1 MSIAL
6 ALDPA
11 LTQPLTTSTIALRL
25 GLAVGFGVVIGLER
39 KIADKPADVRT
50 MALISA
56 GAAAFTLM
64 GVEIAAHAVGVPGM
78 QTDPTRVLAYIISGV
93 GFLGAGTIL
102 HSKKTIKGLTTA
114 AAIWAAAAVGAAC
127 GLGHYTIATAL
138 FLIIFVMLWVPWT
151 MRLMGFNGH
160 EAEAAGENGHPGP
173 QRRTHD
179 HPGHDD
185 PDPDGHEPHEAV
197 FSARG

>member
-1 MSIAL
+1 MPF
-6 ALDPA
+6 DPA
-11 LTQPLTTSTIALRL
+11 LTEPLTTATIALRL

-50 MALISA
+50 MALISS
-56 GAAAFTLM
+56 GAAAFALM
-64 GVEIAAHAVGVPGM
+64 GVEIGAHAVGVPGL

-127 GLGHYTIATAL
+127 GLGHFTIATGL
-138 FLIIFVMLWVPWT
+138 FLIVFVMLWVPWT
-151 MRLMGFNGH
+151 MRLVGLNGH
-160 EAEAAGENGHPGP
+160 EEPEADRGE
-173 QRRTHD
+173 RSASRTAPD
-179 HPGHDD
+179 DTGHDD
-185 PDPDGHEPHEAV
+185 PDPDGHEPHESV
-197 FSARG
+197 FSPRGG

>member
-151 MRLMGFNGH
+151 MRLVGLNGH
-160 EAEAAGENGHPGP
+160 DEVEAEASACPP
-173 QRRTHD
+173 HD

>member
-1 MSIAL
+1 ML
-6 ALDPA
+6 VNTA
-11 LTQPLTTSTIALRL
+11 LTEPLTQSTVALRL
-25 GLAVGFGVVIGLER
+25 GLAVAFGVVIGLER

-50 MALISA
+50 MALISS

-64 GVEIAAHAVGVPGM
+64 GVAIGVETVDVPGL

-127 GLGHYTIATAL
+127 GLGLYTIATGL
-138 FLIIFVMLWVPWT
+138 FLIIFVMLWLPWT
-151 MRLMGFNGH
+151 ARLLGLNGSGQERETIH
-160 EAEAAGENGHPGP
+160 TA
-173 QRRTHD
+173 
-179 HPGHDD
+179 HDD
-185 PDPDGHEPHEAV
+185 PEPHAPEPDDEV
-197 FSARG
+197 FTSSRVG